1 MTKKQA
7 FNSRSV
13 AKDEI
18 SGIALGQH
26 LGVSRNSVPAIA
38 KRFGLIKVGKGF
50 RKFDVFR
57 KIHGVE
63 PLLMKAK
70 LTALKAKYSENIAS
84 GGNAEPEML
93 CLIDELADITDLAE
107 TLWDQGLVHI
117 TDLAAEYGYAYDP
130 FRKKLK
136 TDSINLPPVR
146 PIKLSDNRVMYRPL
160 EVVLWHRHSIV
171 LDLPSCAVTSPD
183 HDVLLVPDAG
193 VSFLPSDATP
203 EAMTEAVFAS
213 AITATDEKSGFC
225 TSGAP
230 SADPLHETRP

>member
-7 FNSRSV
+7 FNSKSM
-13 AKDEI
+13 AKDEV

-50 RKFDVFR
+50 RKLDVFR
-57 KIHGVE
+57 KVHGVE
-63 PLLMKAK
+63 PLLLQAK
-70 LTALKAKYSENIAS
+70 LTALKATYSENIAS
-84 GGNAEPEML
+84 GENAAPEML

-107 TLWDQGLVHI
+107 TFWNQGLVHI

-136 TDSINLPPVR
+136 TNSINLPPVR

-171 LDLPSCAVTSPD
+171 LDLPSSTVTSPD
-183 HDVLLVPDAG
+183 HAVLSLPDAG
-193 VSFLPSDATP
+193 VSTPPSDATP
-203 EAMTEAVFAS
+203 EAMTEAVFAT
-213 AITATDEKSGFC
+213 AIAATDEKSGFC
-225 TSGAP
+225 PSVAP